1 VHCFFIYYFYKV
13 LKAFRNRQYRIFLP
27 HGDKKVNF
35 METKGR
41 AEENK
46 ICPLEIAVNTISG
59 KWKIPIVWQ
68 INEGKKRPS
77 EFLRGIAKVDRRVLN
92 QQLTEM
98 VEDGILGKQSFNE
111 LPPRVEYS
119 LTPLGKQLVG
129 ILWQLNDWGKLL
141 IPGEEKHPEKDH

>member
-1 VHCFFIYYFYKV
+1 
-13 LKAFRNRQYRIFLP
+13 
-27 HGDKKVNF
+27 

-46 ICPLEIAVNTISG
+46 ICPLEVAVNTISG

-98 VEDGILGKQSFNE
+98 VEDGILTKQSFNE
-111 LPPRVEYS
+111 LPPRVEYT
-119 LTPLGKQLVG
+119 LTELGEKLVT

-141 IPGEEKHPEKDH
+141 IPEQENAEIKN

>member
-1 VHCFFIYYFYKV
+1 
-13 LKAFRNRQYRIFLP
+13 
-27 HGDKKVNF
+27 
-35 METKGR
+35 METKER

-46 ICPLEIAVNTISG
+46 ICPLEVAVNTISG

-98 VEDGILGKQSFNE
+98 VKDGILKRKSFNE
-111 LPPRVEYS
+111 LPPRVEYT
-119 LTPLGKQLVG
+119 LTELGEQLVG

-141 IPGEEKHPEKDH
+141 IPEQKDSSN

>member
-1 VHCFFIYYFYKV
+1 MK
-13 LKAFRNRQYRIFLP
+13 
-27 HGDKKVNF
+27 
-35 METKGR
+35 TKEKT
-41 AEENK
+41 EENK

-92 QQLTEM
+92 QQLNEM
-98 VEDGILGKQSFNE
+98 VEDGILVKQSFNE
-111 LPPRVEYS
+111 LPPRVEYT
-119 LTPLGKQLVG
+119 LTELGGKLVE

-141 IPGEEKHPEKDH
+141 IPENENV